1 MPRTTHR
8 PSGRAAT
15 RFAALLIGTVSAWP
29 ALAADP
35 PKDPF
40 ERVNRATYAFNDA
53 LDRML
58 ARPAAKAY
66 RAVVPQKARQA
77 VSNFLA
83 NLSYPTVIVNDALQ
97 AKFRDAGSDT
107 LRLLTNTVVGVGGL
121 FDPATHFG
129 LAAHDEDFGQTLG
142 VWGLKTGPYLVLPF
156 LGPSDLR
163 DGPARLVDHFTSGE
177 YYLRYS
183 KNKTVSASSTEY
195 ALFGLRFLG
204 IRTELLSTDEALRQA
219 FDPYTV
225 MRNAYLAHREYLV
238 RDGNLPEESYDDPT
252 GDSRP
257 VGPSIDAVDATVD
270 AAVAAPVAA
279 AGAAPTG
286 ASIEERAADEG
297 ATGGTVP
304 ADSRP
309 AAAEPVAAGFEDP
322 ART

>member
-1 MPRTTHR
+1 MPRTAHR
-8 PSGRAAT
+8 PTGRVAT
-15 RFAALLIGTVSAWP
+15 RLAALLIGTASAWTAAAAEP
-29 ALAADP
+29 A
-35 PKDPF
+35 KDPF

-66 RAVVPQKARQA
+66 RAVVPQKAREV

-83 NLSYPTVIVNDALQ
+83 NLAYPTVIVNDALQ

-142 VWGLKTGPYLVLPF
+142 VWGVKSGPYLVLPF

-163 DGPARLVDHFTSGE
+163 DGPARLVDHFTAGD
-177 YYLRYS
+177 YYLRYA
-183 KNKTVSASSTEY
+183 KNRTVKSSSTEY

-204 IRTELLSTDEALRQA
+204 IRSELLSTDEALRQA
-219 FDPYTV
+219 YDPYAV

-238 RDGNLPEESYDDPT
+238 HDGNLPEESYDDPT
-252 GDSRP
+252 GDSGSRPEASAGGLSSAAVVALVDAPAATPETAADSGGGGTGDGPGDGRP
-257 VGPSIDAVDATVD
+257 VTP
-270 AAVAAPVAA
+270 
-279 AGAAPTG
+279 
-286 ASIEERAADEG
+286 DE
-297 ATGGTVP
+297 
-304 ADSRP
+304 P
-309 AAAEPVAAGFEDP
+309 AAAAPEDP